1 MFRHTAAHFTCI
13 IATHDNKRIFID
25 DVKSFNVVIESLSNI
40 YSQNST
46 GRLFLVYIKATDFI
60 SLGLNGS
67 FKVFKRSESK
77 SEKRKTDDKVYPLSK
92 KLW

>member
-77 SEKRKTDDKVYPLSK
+77 SEKRKTDDKVKPIE
-92 KLW
+92 